1 MCRLGTGRADWA
13 RGCMILYLRPH
24 GIICETLQRSAAKR
38 SARTTTSH
46 MWLTPAGQTSAQG
59 ARKGNTTLRGDTEA
73 WASEVAE
80 PRYSKMLL
88 ACAVQDCQRKTV
100 WYSLDH
106 RGEPTCQTIP
116 PPSISSEYDYA
127 TMTACKLGASPR
139 LSASR
144 SPTCRRCSRG
154 SAPASAPGR
163 ARRWRGGA
171 RGRRGRPRPDWGR
184 TDSSGTPSRDH
195 SPGRAW

>member
-127 TMTACKLGASPR
+127 TTDSVQTRGLAQAQCIAVPDLSTMFAGLGSCECARPCTSM
-139 LSASR
+139 A
-144 SPTCRRCSRG
+144 RR
-154 SAPASAPGR
+154 R
-163 ARRWRGGA
+163 ARSTREA
-171 RGRRGRPRPDWGR
+171 
-184 TDSSGTPSRDH
+184 TT
-195 SPGRAW
+195 